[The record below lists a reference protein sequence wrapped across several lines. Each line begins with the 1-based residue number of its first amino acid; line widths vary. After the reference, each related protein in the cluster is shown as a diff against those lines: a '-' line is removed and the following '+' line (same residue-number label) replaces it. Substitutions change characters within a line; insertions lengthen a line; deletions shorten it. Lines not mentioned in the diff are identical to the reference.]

1 MEAAG
6 ALFLFGWRWVW
17 PRAGGAAGGPA
28 PLRAPAAAELLLLL
42 APCGNAEPTS
52 SVGSAVRA
60 VGSAN
65 QDDNIMAPRRVW

>member
-6 ALFLFGWRWVW
+6 ALFLFGWRWVVW

-28 PLRAPAAAELLLLL
+28 PLRAPVAAELLL
-42 APCGNAEPTS
+42 APCGSAEPTS

-65 QDDNIMAPRRVW
+65 QDDDMEPLRVW